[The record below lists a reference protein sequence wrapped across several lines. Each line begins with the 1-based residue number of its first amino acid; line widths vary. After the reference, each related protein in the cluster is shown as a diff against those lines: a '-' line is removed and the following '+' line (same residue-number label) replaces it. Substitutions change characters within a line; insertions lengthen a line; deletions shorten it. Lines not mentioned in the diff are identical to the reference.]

1 MAEDNYN
8 LSRTEEMLNA
18 MIDGSSYS
26 TGYIQSRVEKIL
38 QAIIDGTPYT
48 DEPQSRIEELL
59 IEILEGGGG
68 GGGKET
74 LNALIDGSITEIM
87 SDVESL
93 RKYAFYRLD
102 NIVSISLPNV
112 QTIPQY
118 GINNCKALQE
128 VNLPNA
134 TKIEQ
139 YGIGS
144 NALLEIIDLPNVT
157 DLSSGAFG
165 SNSKLATLI
174 LRYDEG
180 VVNLPNYDAFNGTPF
195 AANKA
200 GGKLYVPQ
208 ALITAYQQ
216 HTKWAAL
223 LNNNPNNQIL
233 AIEGS
238 IYE

>member
-59 IEILEGGGG
+59 IDILEGG
-68 GGGKET
+68 
-74 LNALIDGSITEIM
+74 
-87 SDVESL
+87 
-93 RKYAFYRLD
+93 
-102 NIVSISLPNV
+102 
-112 QTIPQY
+112 
-118 GINNCKALQE
+118 
-128 VNLPNA
+128 
-134 TKIEQ
+134 
-139 YGIGS
+139 
-144 NALLEIIDLPNVT
+144 
-157 DLSSGAFG
+157 
-165 SNSKLATLI
+165 
-174 LRYDEG
+174 
-180 VVNLPNYDAFNGTPF
+180 
-195 AANKA
+195 

-208 ALITAYQQ
+208 ALISAYQQ
-216 HTKWAAL
+216 HTKWATL